1 MHDHD
6 HDHEGQQG
14 SHDQHDHHDEP
25 GGCGCGHDG
34 HDHSAADESSQPTLD
49 VASQS
54 LSNALRLS
62 FIALTVVMVFAV
74 FVFLLSGVS
83 CVGAD
88 QVAVIKVF
96 GKITGH
102 SEKRGGW
109 VCTWPYP
116 IGDVQKVGVNQR
128 KLEVKDFWWYQ
139 TVADVD
145 GDARARAVATGGMLR
160 PGMDGALFT
169 GDQNL
174 LHAKITCLYKIENPE
189 AYLRRVAGNDLRQ
202 TPESDPNMD
211 PMIRAA
217 VCDAAIRLA
226 ARQTADNIFKARGEF
241 INQLQQ
247 ETQADIDRLL
257 PVGPNET
264 RVVSIGSVSATF
276 NWPAGA
282 QDASETA
289 QKASLNYRG
298 RIEQAKSE
306 AGGKLF
312 EAAGPAYAELVG
324 TPWEPQRP
332 LAGSDLNLIGQYSEI
347 REELSRARLAQA
359 DARARGDTAA
369 AAAQAKL
376 VKQYDAQAETLL
388 AKIDTLLVSNKVQGK
403 VAQVMSTARQDQAN
417 YIADVRTR
425 ENNFRS
431 DLEVFKSTPELLLEN
446 RWAETRDQILQS
458 ELVEKMYLTF
468 GSGKTMF
475 QINRDPSITKAIAR
489 AQLAAD
495 KAKKESQGQDENAR
509 P

>member
-6 HDHEGQQG
+6 
-14 SHDQHDHHDEP
+14 DEHS
-25 GGCGCGHDG
+25 GCGCGHDH
-34 HDHSAADESSQPTLD
+34 HDHSTADISSQPTGD

-62 FIALTVVMVFAV
+62 FLVLTVVMVFAV
-74 FVFLLSGVS
+74 CAFLVSGVS

-88 QVAVIKVF
+88 KVAVIKVF
-96 GKITGH
+96 GKVVGQ
-102 SEKRGGW
+102 SEKHGGL
-109 VCTWPYP
+109 VYTWPYP
-116 IGDVQKVGVNQR
+116 IGDVQIVAVNQR
-128 KLEVKDFWWYQ
+128 ELKVTDFWWYQ
-139 TVADVD
+139 TPADVT
-145 GDARARAVATGGMLR
+145 GTARDRAAATGGMLR

-174 LHAKITCLYKIENPE
+174 LHANITCMYRVENPQ
-189 AYLRRVAGNDLRQ
+189 AYLQRVAGNNIQQ
-202 TPESDPNMD
+202 TPESDPALD
-211 PMIRAA
+211 PMVRAA
-217 VCDAAIRLA
+217 ICDAAIRLA
-226 ARQTADNIFKARGEF
+226 AVQTADNIFKSRGEF

-247 ETQADIDRLL
+247 RTQEDIDRLL

-264 RVVSIGSVSATF
+264 RVVTIASVSASF

-289 QKASLNYRG
+289 QVASQNYRG

-306 AGGKLF
+306 AIRRLN
-312 EAAGPAYAELVG
+312 EAAGSKYDKLVG
-324 TPWEPQRP
+324 KPWEPQRP
-332 LAGSDLNLIGQYSEI
+332 QIGSDVNLIGQYSEI
-347 REELSRARLAQA
+347 REELSLARQAQI

-376 VKQYDAQAETLL
+376 AKQCEAQAETLL
-388 AKIDTLLVSNKVQGK
+388 AKIDDLLVSNTIQGK
-403 VAQVMSTARQDQAN
+403 VAQVMSSARQDQAN
-417 YIADVRTR
+417 YFADVRTR
-425 ENNFRS
+425 ENNFRN

-475 QINRDPSITKAIAR
+475 QINRDPNITKLINR

-495 KAKKESQGQDENAR
+495 KEKQQSQGQDKGTA